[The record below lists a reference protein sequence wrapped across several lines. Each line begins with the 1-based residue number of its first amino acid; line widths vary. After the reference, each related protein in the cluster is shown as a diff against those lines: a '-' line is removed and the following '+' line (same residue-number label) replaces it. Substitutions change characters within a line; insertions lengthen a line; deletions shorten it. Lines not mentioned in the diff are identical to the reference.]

1 MPLVAGCAYRIVVFL
16 PSALP
21 AGRCDRWCHLERT
34 FENMPQ
40 RSRYPKELV
49 LKDCTEVV
57 LRPLQES
64 DLDVVIQFFKELPLA
79 NRWYLKEDPT
89 RPEIVK
95 KWIRNQGLD
104 KSFCVLAME
113 GDRVVAHASL
123 LRRLQGGRQHVGR
136 IRLMVARDFRNKR
149 LGTWMIFDLIR
160 RAMEMG
166 LEKLRTDF
174 IIGVED
180 MAIEAALK
188 LDFIK
193 QGLLHDYYRDTAG
206 KYYDYQIMIKDLHK
220 EWSDF

>member
-1 MPLVAGCAYRIVVFL
+1 MR
-16 PSALP
+16 
-21 AGRCDRWCHLERT
+21 
-34 FENMPQ
+34 PQ

-57 LRPLQES
+57 LRPLGPE
-64 DLDVVIQFFKELPLA
+64 DREHVLQFFNDLPMA

-89 RPEIVK
+89 RPEIVD
-95 KWIRNQGLD
+95 KWIRNQAIG
-104 KSFCVLAME
+104 KSFCVMAIHE
-113 GDRVVAHASL
+113 DRVVAHASL

-149 LGTWMIFDLIR
+149 LGTWMMFDLIR
-160 RAMEMG
+160 RAMELG

-180 MAIEAALK
+180 MAIEAARK
-188 LDFIK
+188 LDFVK
-193 QGLLHDYYRDTAG
+193 EGVLRNYYRDDSG
-206 KYYDYQIMIKDLHK
+206 NYFDYQIMIKDLHK